1 MIRKNQMVSAI
12 VPFKINSRRL
22 PHKNIRVLGDKF
34 LCSYIFE
41 TLLSCDE
48 IDDIYVYSSNDEII
62 NLLPD
67 GVKLLPRPDYLN
79 GDNIRANEL
88 FRYAVE
94 RINDDII
101 VLCQI
106 PGPFITE
113 DSLKKEL
120 EVLKTTNIDQH
131 LR

>member
-1 MIRKNQMVSAI
+1 MVNAI

-22 PHKNIRVLGDKF
+22 PYKNIHVLGDKF

-41 TLLSCDE
+41 TLLKCKVSMT
-48 IDDIYVYSSNDEII
+48 YVYSSNHEII

-79 GDNIRANEL
+79 GDKIKANEL

-94 RINDDII
+94 RENNIA
-101 VLCQI
+101 LYQI
-106 PGPFITE
+106 PGPFITSK
-113 DSLKKEL
+113 SLEMKLIK
-120 EVLKTTNIDQH
+120 
-131 LR
+131 